1 MEHPE
6 ATPEPPPAEPAM
18 RGPAPGFVPGPIGG
32 VGDGPLLQFYNAA

>member
-1 MEHPE
+1 MDG
-6 ATPEPPPAEPAM
+6 AVTVTM